1 MRIDSLPS
9 FNYAHLPLAE
19 EEAEL
24 RPHARD
30 DQGKADDTHDLTS
43 HGFLLS

>member
-1 MRIDSLPS
+1 MRIDSPS

-24 RPHARD
+24 RTHAGD
-30 DQGKADDTHDLTS
+30 AKGKDRALLTTRTT
-43 HGFLLS
+43 